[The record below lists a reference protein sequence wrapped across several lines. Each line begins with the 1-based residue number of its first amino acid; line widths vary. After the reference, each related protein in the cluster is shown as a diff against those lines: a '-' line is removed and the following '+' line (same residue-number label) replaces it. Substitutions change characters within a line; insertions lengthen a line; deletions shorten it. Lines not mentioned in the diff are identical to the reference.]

1 MSTTSYVVVDGL
13 RTRVRVHGDGPPLLL
28 IGGVWSQVELWD
40 DVLPFLDGF
49 RTITFDPPG
58 IGATELSR
66 RPLTVGGLAGFAA
79 GVLDAVGADRAHV
92 LGVSL
97 GGLVAQAMARSHPD
111 RVDAL
116 VLVSTGYGV
125 PGVPGRPDV
134 MLRFARPRAYAD
146 PDELERSAGRIF
158 GGRLRDEPGLVRRWH
173 LRPAADLKSYVYRLV
188 GVAGFTS
195 LPWLHRLPTP
205 TLVVHGDDDPI
216 VPLVNARVVACRV
229 PGARLEV
236 IRGGG
241 HLVLLDSVRE
251 VLPTI
256 TDFLTHAHP
265 HPRAE
270 RPTTITRDR
279 GEHP

>member
-13 RTRVRVHGDGPPLLL
+13 RTRVRVHGDGVPILL

-40 DVLPFLDGF
+40 DVLPHLDGF
-49 RTITFDPPG
+49 RAITFDPPG
-58 IGATELSR
+58 IGGTELSS
-66 RPLTVGGLAGFAA
+66 RPLTVAGLARFAS
-79 GVLDAVGADRAHV
+79 GVLDAVGVEHAHV

-97 GGLVAQAMARSHPD
+97 GGLVAQAMARFHPD
-111 RVDAL
+111 QVDAL

-134 MLRFARPRAYAD
+134 LLRFARPRAYAD
-146 PDELERSAGRIF
+146 PDELERSAGAIF

-173 LRPAADLKSYVYRLV
+173 LRPAADLRAYLYRLV

-195 LPWLHRLPTP
+195 LPWLRRLPGP

-216 VPLVNARVVACRV
+216 VPLVNARVVACLV

-236 IRGGG
+236 VRGGG
-241 HLVLLDSVRE
+241 HLVLLDSVHE

-256 TDFLTHAHP
+256 TDFLAH
-265 HPRAE
+265 HPRPGTEPAAT
-270 RPTTITRDR
+270 PTHDR
-279 GEHP
+279 GELP